1 MDEACAAAVLPLPAV
16 SMATSA
22 ATSTV
27 TSPSAVGVISA
38 VNSVSP
44 SAPVKAEA
52 APLPTAMSSTA
63 KPATPSEKVIVAM
76 KAAMLVADT
85 PVIVTVGA
93 VLSTTKAFSF
103 APVGAVFVSALPAR
117 SAMFW
122 PATKES
128 VTVASRLPRFPPEAV
143 TS

>member
-1 MDEACAAAVLPLPAV
+1 M
-16 SMATSA
+16 
-22 ATSTV
+22 
-27 TSPSAVGVISA
+27 ISA
-38 VNSVSP
+38 VNTVSP

-63 KPATPSEKVIVAM
+63 KPSIPSEKVNVAM

-93 VLSTTKAFSF
+93 VLSTTKVLSF
-103 APVGAVFVSALPAR
+103 VLVGVVFVSALPAV
-117 SAMFW
+117 SVMLWLA
-122 PATKES
+122 AKES
-128 VTVASRLPRFPPEAV
+128 VTVPSRLPRSPPEAV